1 MRFVPTFSFHC
12 VCAKHSKILIHVLDT
27 LPTQVLLQTKSVCH
41 RFRNLITRIIHRRL
55 LQAASLNDRKIIL
68 ECYHPSAQYTE
79 PYLYCDYLGTPGLNE
94 EIQDHSPIYGG
105 ANYQAAKEKTMRKLY
120 SHFRPTR
127 KYPAPRIFPS
137 HPAGDIPGS
146 RTSEV
151 ANHYTSTAQTRI
163 VTQNVSLEAHEL
175 FTQLHFLV
183 AVVQTSSHRALLSV
197 ENIIDKIQRLFRN
210 WLAERAGATKARK
223 VKASDNVTNELS
235 TKDNEIL
242 WVDRNKIVGLK
253 VRVEESKGR
262 ERLPVFFQDDED
274 QAVSYS
280 LDLEGKSRT
289 GQSNGSQQ
297 HDQRLVLKIL
307 QS

>member
-1 MRFVPTFSFHC
+1 MCT
-12 VCAKHSKILIHVLDT
+12 KLSKILIHVLDT
-27 LPTQVLLQTKSVCH
+27 LPTQLLLQTKSVCH
-41 RFRNLITRIIHRRL
+41 RFRNLVTRIIHRRL
-55 LQAASLNDRKIIL
+55 LHAASLNDRKLIL

-94 EIQDHSPIYGG
+94 EIQDHNPTYGG
-105 ANYQAAKEKTMRKLY
+105 ADCQAAKEETMRKLY

-151 ANHYTSTAQTRI
+151 VTHFTSRAQTRI

-183 AVVQTSSHRALLSV
+183 AIVQTSSHRALLSV
-197 ENIIDKIQRLFRN
+197 ENVVDKIQRLFRD
-210 WLAERAGATKARK
+210 WLAARAGATEAHEL
-223 VKASDNVTNELS
+223 KASDSVTNELDS
-235 TKDNEIL
+235 EANEIL
-242 WVDRNKIVGLK
+242 WVDQNKIVGLK
-253 VRVEESKGR
+253 VHVKERKGR
-262 ERLPVFFQDDED
+262 ERLPVLFQDDED

-280 LDLEGKSRT
+280 LDLEGKSPTR
-289 GQSNGSQQ
+289 QSNGSQQ
-297 HDQRLVLKIL
+297 HDPRLVLKTL